1 MVRCVRPFV
10 HIHLATATITR
21 PYQLLMI
28 RTVSHQMRRL
38 LTADDVAEMNGS
50 MESSADFAEFRG
62 IALLETNPIL
72 DAQWK
77 VFYAT

>member
-1 MVRCVRPFV
+1 
-10 HIHLATATITR
+10 
-21 PYQLLMI
+21 
-28 RTVSHQMRRL
+28 MRRL